1 MAMAIPIM
9 MAVGTAVSV
18 VSAIQQG
25 RAAKAAANFNTQV
38 ARQNQEIA
46 NQDAQIAREQAALQA
61 NQADREGRL
70 RLGKIRAAHGASGGA
85 FEGSVLDVLGDVA
98 AQNELEKQDVI
109 YQGELQA
116 RSALNRG
123 AGFANEA
130 ALETAR
136 GKSAQRAGYLSAGKA
151 LLSGGTETY
160 KAFKR
165 V

>member
-1 MAMAIPIM
+1 MAMAVPIM

-18 VSAIQQG
+18 IGAIQQG
-25 RAAKAAANFNTQV
+25 NAAKAAANFNAQV
-38 ARQNQEIA
+38 ALQNQQIA
-46 NQDAQIAREQAALQA
+46 EQDAQIAREQAALQA

-85 FEGSVLDVLGDVA
+85 MEGSVLDVLGDVS

-109 YQGELQA
+109 FQGELQA

-130 ALETAR
+130 ALETYR
-136 GKSAQRAGYLSAGKA
+136 GKSAQTAGYLSAGRE
-151 LLSGGTETY
+151 LLSGGRKTY
-160 KAFKR
+160 EAFKR